1 MNELGRERGP
11 RLPAMLLE
19 SVLRTVHDVV
29 LVTEAEPITQEAGGP
44 RVVYVN
50 AAFTAMTGYTADEI
64 VGRTPRILQSADTD
78 RAELDRLRAA
88 LARWEPAEV
97 ELLNRR
103 KDGTLFWVQLSV
115 TPLADES
122 GRFTHWVSIQ
132 RDTTGRKERELGL
145 LSHLHE
151 GQRALHTAEQ
161 RFRSAFDDAPF
172 GTAITTPVGRIV
184 QANPALCALVGR
196 AADELA
202 AGSLFDITHR
212 EDLAQARAACERLR
226 SRAAGVSECEVRL
239 LHADGR
245 VLHARVSASL
255 VLAPNETPSHVIMHI
270 EDVTD
275 RRALQAQLTHQALHD
290 PLTGLPNRA
299 LFTDRLAQ
307 ALARTERD
315 PAKLAVLFLDLD
327 RFKVVNDSLGHAA
340 GDQALMTIA
349 RRLDQ
354 LLRPGD
360 TAARFGGDEFVLLC
374 VDVDAADIAKRV
386 GAAVAEPIALSG
398 PVVLT
403 ASIGGVVS
411 AGGEQPDRLIADAD
425 AAMYQAKQGG
435 RARYEVFDESL
446 RSRALA
452 RLATETALRTGI
464 ECGQLRLHFQPEVA
478 LDGRQI
484 IGMEA
489 LVRWEHP
496 ERGLLTPAA
505 FIDLAEET
513 GLIEPLGRW
522 VLQEACRQQARW
534 RDQGI
539 TRAVMWV
546 NLSVHQLTDP
556 TLPATVAEALR
567 TAGLT
572 GSDLGLEITESV
584 LMHNLEHTT
593 TALDALHEL
602 GVHLAIDDFGTGY
615 SSLAYLQR
623 FPIDTLKI
631 DRSFVAGLD
640 DARLRQES
648 HAIVAAVIGLA
659 HTLNL
664 RVVAEGVETESQLQ
678 RLHDLHCDTAQGF
691 YFSAPRP
698 ADTALRRN
706 STTGFQPNWTITT
719 PGNRPRPMASAPRG
733 PLLC

>member
-1 MNELGRERGP
+1 M
-11 RLPAMLLE
+11 
-19 SVLRTVHDVV
+19 
-29 LVTEAEPITQEAGGP
+29 
-44 RVVYVN
+44 
-50 AAFTAMTGYTADEI
+50 
-64 VGRTPRILQSADTD
+64 
-78 RAELDRLRAA
+78 
-88 LARWEPAEV
+88 ARREPAEV
-97 ELLNRR
+97 ELLNQR

-132 RDTTGRKERELGL
+132 RDTTGRRARELGIL
-145 LSHLHE
+145 PHLYE
-151 GQRALHTAEQ
+151 GQRAPHTAEQ

-172 GTAITTPVGRIV
+172 GTAITTPIGRIV

-196 AADELA
+196 TADELA

-212 EDLAQARAACERLR
+212 EDLARARAACERLR
-226 SRAAGVSECEVRL
+226 SRATEVSECEVRL

-245 VLHARVSASL
+245 VLNARVSASL

-275 RRALQAQLTHQALHD
+275 HRALQAQLTHQALHD

-411 AGGEQPDRLIADAD
+411 TGGEHPDRLIADAD

-435 RARYEVFDESL
+435 RARFEVFDESL

-496 ERGLLTPAA
+496 ERGLLTPDA

-539 TRAVMWV
+539 TQAVMWV

-556 TLPATVAEALR
+556 ALPATVVEALR

-631 DRSFVAGLD
+631 DQSFVAGLD
-640 DARLRQES
+640 DARLQQES

-698 ADTALRRN
+698 ADAAQRRDP
-706 STTGFQPNWTITT
+706 TTGFQPNSTTTT
-719 PGNRPRPMASAPRG
+719 PGNRPRSMASAPRG

>member
-1 MNELGRERGP
+1 
-11 RLPAMLLE
+11 
-19 SVLRTVHDVV
+19 
-29 LVTEAEPITQEAGGP
+29 
-44 RVVYVN
+44 
-50 AAFTAMTGYTADEI
+50 
-64 VGRTPRILQSADTD
+64 LQSADTD
-78 RAELDRLRAA
+78 RAELDRLRTA
-88 LARWEPAEV
+88 LARREPAEV
-97 ELLNRR
+97 ELLNQR

-132 RDTTGRKERELGL
+132 RDTTGRRARELGIL
-145 LSHLHE
+145 PHLYE
-151 GQRALHTAEQ
+151 GQRAPHTAEQ

-172 GTAITTPVGRIV
+172 GTAITTPIGRIV

-196 AADELA
+196 TADELA

-212 EDLAQARAACERLR
+212 EDLARARAACERLR
-226 SRAAGVSECEVRL
+226 SRATEVSECEVRL

-245 VLHARVSASL
+245 VLNARVSASL

-275 RRALQAQLTHQALHD
+275 HRALQAQLTHQALHD

-411 AGGEQPDRLIADAD
+411 TGGEHPDRLIADAD

-435 RARYEVFDESL
+435 RARFEVFDESL

-496 ERGLLTPAA
+496 ERGLLTPDA

-539 TRAVMWV
+539 TQAVMWV

-556 TLPATVAEALR
+556 ALPATVVEALR

-631 DRSFVAGLD
+631 DQSFVAGLD
-640 DARLRQES
+640 DARLQQES

-698 ADTALRRN
+698 ADAAQRRDP
-706 STTGFQPNWTITT
+706 TTGFQPNSTTTT
-719 PGNRPRPMASAPRG
+719 PGNRPRSMASAPRG

>member
-212 EDLAQARAACERLR
+212 EDLARARAACERLR

-245 VLHARVSASL
+245 VLHAGVGVTGSGPQRDTQPRDHAHRGRHR
-255 VLAPNETPSHVIMHI
+255 PPS
-270 EDVTD
+270 
-275 RRALQAQLTHQALHD
+275 
-290 PLTGLPNRA
+290 
-299 LFTDRLAQ
+299 
-307 ALARTERD
+307 
-315 PAKLAVLFLDLD
+315 
-327 RFKVVNDSLGHAA
+327 AA
-340 GDQALMTIA
+340 G
-349 RRLDQ
+349 
-354 LLRPGD
+354 
-360 TAARFGGDEFVLLC
+360 
-374 VDVDAADIAKRV
+374 AADTP
-386 GAAVAEPIALSG
+386 G
-398 PVVLT
+398 T
-403 ASIGGVVS
+403 ARP
-411 AGGEQPDRLIADAD
+411 PDRIA
-425 AAMYQAKQGG
+425 
-435 RARYEVFDESL
+435 
-446 RSRALA
+446 
-452 RLATETALRTGI
+452 
-464 ECGQLRLHFQPEVA
+464 
-478 LDGRQI
+478 
-484 IGMEA
+484 
-489 LVRWEHP
+489 
-496 ERGLLTPAA
+496 
-505 FIDLAEET
+505 
-513 GLIEPLGRW
+513 
-522 VLQEACRQQARW
+522 
-534 RDQGI
+534 
-539 TRAVMWV
+539 
-546 NLSVHQLTDP
+546 
-556 TLPATVAEALR
+556 
-567 TAGLT
+567 
-572 GSDLGLEITESV
+572 
-584 LMHNLEHTT
+584 
-593 TALDALHEL
+593 
-602 GVHLAIDDFGTGY
+602 
-615 SSLAYLQR
+615 
-623 FPIDTLKI
+623 
-631 DRSFVAGLD
+631 
-640 DARLRQES
+640 
-648 HAIVAAVIGLA
+648 
-659 HTLNL
+659 
-664 RVVAEGVETESQLQ
+664 
-678 RLHDLHCDTAQGF
+678 
-691 YFSAPRP
+691 
-698 ADTALRRN
+698 
-706 STTGFQPNWTITT
+706 
-719 PGNRPRPMASAPRG
+719 
-733 PLLC
+733 